1 MTTIKQFRD
10 PQLITDGSVVGFY
23 EREFYVFSNFSSFQ
37 VDWQDRHWA
46 TSEHA
51 YQAARF
57 FGVAEDLVEEVHR
70 ANSAHEAWE
79 IAGRNK
85 HRQRDNWVD
94 IKSEVMLDICRH
106 KLQQNSYVR
115 HKLAQTNEEYL
126 VEDSPVDGYWGW
138 GADRQ
143 GHNELGKVWMT
154 LRKELAQDDSL

>member
-1 MTTIKQFRD
+1 MTTLKQFRD
-10 PQLITDGSVVGFY
+10 PQLVMDGSVIGFY

-37 VDWQDRHWA
+37 VTWRGRHWP

-57 FGVAEDLVEEVHR
+57 FDVAEDLVEAIYH

-85 HRQRDNWVD
+85 ERQQADWVAV
-94 IKSEVMLDICRH
+94 KSEVMLEICRH
-106 KLQQNSYVR
+106 KLEQNPYVR
-115 HKLAQTNEEYL
+115 RKLLQTNEEYL
-126 VEDSPVDGYWGW
+126 VEDSPTDAYWGW

-143 GHNELGKVWMT
+143 GRNELGKVWMT
-154 LRKELAQDDSL
+154 LRKEITTDGDI